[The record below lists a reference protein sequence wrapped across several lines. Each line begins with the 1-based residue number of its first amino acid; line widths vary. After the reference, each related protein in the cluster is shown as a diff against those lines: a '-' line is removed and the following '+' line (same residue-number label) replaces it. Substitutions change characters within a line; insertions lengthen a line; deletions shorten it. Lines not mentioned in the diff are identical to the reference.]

1 MFKRD
6 KETGEETAHRVT
18 TAEGRTFVT
27 ATNEGFWRD
36 TPGATVEEVRG
47 HTHSRGLG
55 FVVERAVED

>member
-6 KETGEETAHRVT
+6 CETGEEVAHRVT
-18 TAEGRTFVT
+18 TEDGRTFVT
-27 ATNEGFWRD
+27 ATNDEFWRQ

-55 FVVERAVED
+55 FVVERVTD